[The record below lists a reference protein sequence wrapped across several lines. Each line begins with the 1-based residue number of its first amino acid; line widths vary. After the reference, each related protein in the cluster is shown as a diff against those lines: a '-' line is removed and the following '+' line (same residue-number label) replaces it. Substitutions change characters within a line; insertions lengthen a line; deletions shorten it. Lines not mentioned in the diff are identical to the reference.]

1 MNILVTGGAGFIGSN
16 LTENL
21 LADNAIT
28 KVVVLDNLA
37 TGALQNIK
45 PFFNNPKFQFIQGD
59 IRNVADC
66 NNACQGIDFVSHQA
80 ALGSV
85 PRSIN
90 DPKTTNDV
98 NITGTLNIFKAA
110 LDAGVKRV
118 VFAASSSTY
127 GDHPGLPKQE
137 DIIGKPLSPYAVSK
151 YVMELYA
158 DVFNKTYGLQYIG
171 MRYFN
176 VFGPRQNPNGA
187 YAAVL
192 PLFIQ
197 KILNNQ
203 RPTING
209 NGEIG
214 RDFTYVQNIIDAN
227 KLSMFTNNPN
237 AINTIYNIAYGGYT
251 NLNQL
256 FINIKTAIGSN
267 IMPIYGPE
275 RKGDVLQSLASIEKA
290 KKLLKYNPQ
299 INANDG
305 LIKTVAWFKENPN
318 YFYN

>member
-21 LADNAIT
+21 LADDAIN

-37 TGALQNIK
+37 TGDLRNIK
-45 PFFNNPKFQFIQGD
+45 PFFNNPKFQFIKGD
-59 IRNVADC
+59 IRNVDDC
-66 NNACQGIDFVSHQA
+66 NKACQDIDFVSHQA

-110 LDAGVKRV
+110 IDAGVKRV

-127 GDHPGLPKQE
+127 GDHPDLPKQE

-158 DVFNKTYGLQYIG
+158 DVFSKTYGLEYIG

-187 YAAVL
+187 YAAVI

-197 KILNNQ
+197 KLIDNIA
-203 RPTING
+203 PTING
-209 NGEIG
+209 DGETG
-214 RDFTYVQNIIDAN
+214 RDFTFVQNVIEAN
-227 KLSMFTNNPN
+227 KLAMFTTNSQ
-237 AINTIYNIAYGGYT
+237 AINTIYNIAFGGYT

-256 FINIKTAIGSN
+256 YNNIKESLNSN
-267 IMPIYGPE
+267 VLPIYGPE
-275 RKGDVLQSLASIEKA
+275 RKGDVRQSLASIDKA
-290 KKLLKYNPQ
+290 KNLLNYNPA
-299 INANDG
+299 IDAKTG
-305 LIKTVAWFKENPN
+305 LTKTVAWFKNN
-318 YFYN
+318 QGYFDN

>member
-176 VFGPRQNPNGA
+176 VFGPRQNPNGG
-187 YAAVL
+187 YAAVI

-197 KILNNQ
+197 NLIDNVA
-203 RPTING
+203 PTING
-209 NGEIG
+209 NGETG
-214 RDFTYVQNIIDAN
+214 RDFTYVQNVIEAN
-227 KLSMFTNNPN
+227 KLAMFTTNAN
-237 AINTIYNIAYGGYT
+237 AINTIYNIAFGGYT

-256 FINIKTAIGSN
+256 YNNIKTALNSN
-267 IMPIYGPE
+267 VLPVYGPE
-275 RKGDVLQSLASIEKA
+275 RKGDVKQSLASIDKA
-290 KKLLKYNPQ
+290 KSFLNYNP
-299 INANDG
+299 IIDAKAG
-305 LIKTVAWFKENPN
+305 LIKTVAWFKQNQG
-318 YFYN
+318 YFNN